1 MTGHFLGVF
10 TRYPTIRLIARNYI
24 SALSKSTYSTNTISS
39 QTQPTTSSI
48 WFQVDQSAFLT
59 LMLKEKVTFQI
70 KRNKPIS
77 FLLSE
82 IHEEEPTIKEAA
94 LYEMNE
100 NGKGYRIARYL
111 SIFLSHFKSKRST
124 SSDEVLQIALKNGG
138 LNLKL
143 DEKDIFLE
151 APTLETRLQPFTE
164 RLSLAEA
171 DFQALANAKKK
182 LDDQAH
188 NAAVRFTWI
197 GMCI

>member
-1 MTGHFLGVF
+1 M
-10 TRYPTIRLIARNYI
+10 
-24 SALSKSTYSTNTISS
+24 
-39 QTQPTTSSI
+39 
-48 WFQVDQSAFLT
+48 
-59 LMLKEKVTFQI
+59 
-70 KRNKPIS
+70 
-77 FLLSE
+77 
-82 IHEEEPTIKEAA
+82 
-94 LYEMNE
+94 
-100 NGKGYRIARYL
+100 
-111 SIFLSHFKSKRST
+111 SHFKSKRST

-164 RLSLAEA
+164 RLALAEA
-171 DFQALANAKKK
+171 EFQALANAKKK